1 MAASFRRINVDQ
13 YDEENN
19 ILPNDL
25 VPENP
30 LSDQDLLDMVQAASQ
45 QARSFLQ
52 RGDTRMA
59 LAAVLSVQPYG
70 SSPAL
75 AKAKVCAGWLGN

>member
-13 YDEENN
+13 YDEEHS
-19 ILPNDL
+19 IDPKEL

-30 LSDQDLLDMVQAASQ
+30 LSDEDLIAMVQVAAQ
-45 QARSFLQ
+45 EVRSFLQ

-70 SSPAL
+70 PSSAL
-75 AKAKVCAGWLGN
+75 TKAKVLLPPWVI